1 MKYGRTLTELAQEIE
16 RQNNAKRD
24 YLVDTTQLT
33 MGLDVTG
40 DVRLDIAD
48 SAHTFGLNEVAH
60 QQIGQQMG
68 IPLPYYRRM
77 LSDAPGL
84 LATNFNHSMR
94 NRNEAAKERRRMV
107 RTLDNTARAF
117 LSDRYRRIDNYE
129 IANIVLPILGGIKDV
144 QIASCEVTDRKL
156 YIKAVNPRL
165 QADVTPGDVVQ
176 SGICITNSEV
186 GLGSF
191 EASPLVYRLVCSNGM
206 VVNDAAQKRRHIGAK
221 AQQGEDYAL
230 YADETIAADDR
241 AFMLK
246 VRDTVRSIVDATQFD
261 KVVAMMQEA
270 REAKI
275 TAESIPAFVE
285 LTAKEYAIGKKE
297 SESVLSYLI
306 HGGDLSLYGLSNAVT
321 RFSQDVPSY
330 DRASELESIGYDV
343 LSMPAKKWKQLN
355 HSA

>member
-24 YLVDTTQLT
+24 YIIESTHLSLQPHGD
-33 MGLDVTG
+33 DVTLDFAGG
-40 DVRLDIAD
+40 DY
-48 SAHTFGLNEVAH
+48 SFSMNEIAH
-60 QQIGQQMG
+60 QQLSQQTN
-68 IPLPYYRRM
+68 IPLTYYRRM
-77 LSDAPGL
+77 LGESPAL
-84 LATNFNHSMR
+84 LADNANYWLKHDD
-94 NRNEAAKERRRMV
+94 RRRMV
-107 RTLDNTARAF
+107 RTLDGTARAV

-129 IANIVLPILGGIKDV
+129 IASVVLPILSEIQDV
-144 QIASCEVTDRKL
+144 EIASCEVTDRKL

-165 QADVTPGDVVQ
+165 QADIVPGDVVQ

-191 EASPLVYRLVCSNGM
+191 EASPLVYRLVCTNGM
-206 VVNDAAQKRRHIGAK
+206 VVNDAAQKRRHIGSK
-221 AQQGEDYAL
+221 AQQGEDYSL

-246 VRDTVRSIVDATQFD
+246 VRDTVRAIVDETRFE
-261 KVVAMMQEA
+261 KVVSMMRDA
-270 REAKI
+270 KSAKI

-285 LTAKEYAIGKKE
+285 LAAKEYTISKKE
-297 SESVLSYLI
+297 GEGVLSYLI

-321 RFSQDVPSY
+321 RYSQDVVSY
-330 DRASELESIGYDV
+330 DRATELESIGYNV
-343 LSMPAKKWKQLN
+343 LSMPAKKWNQLN